1 MANAKKK
8 GTATAVWE
16 LVQPIVEGF
25 NLQLWDVRYVKEGS
39 QWFLRV
45 FIDKEGGVDINDC
58 ENVSRAIDKP
68 LDDLDPITDNYILE
82 VSSPGVEREL
92 VLDAHFEQFIGA
104 DIMVKMIRPIE
115 GMGKEFKGV
124 LKAYCDGD
132 VTIRDHSD
140 ENEIV
145 IAKKDAAYIKLDD
158 FDI

>member
-1 MANAKKK
+1 MASNKKK
-8 GTATAVWE
+8 GTATVVWE
-16 LVQPIVEGF
+16 LVQPIVESF

-68 LDDLDPITDNYILE
+68 LDELDPITDNYILE

-92 VLDAHFEQFIGA
+92 TLDSHFEQFVGA

-115 GMGKEFKGV
+115 GIGKEFKGV
-124 LKAYCDGD
+124 LKAYCDGE

-145 IAKKDAAYIKLDD
+145 IAKKDTAYIKLDD